1 MNTVENVENVE
12 NMEFVLPTNG
22 NWNWNGNGKVLKS
35 KRERV
40 PLSMRGRL
48 CLPGGVLEQRVK
60 GWDTF
65 AEEFVDFM

>member
-1 MNTVENVENVE
+1 MNTVENVENIE
-12 NMEFVLPTNG
+12 LLLPA
-22 NWNWNGNGKVLKS
+22 NGKALKN

-65 AEEFVDFM
+65 A